1 MPNIATI
8 EKNVRSK
15 TVMDLINYFMKN
27 TIRNGKEMK
36 KTVREILSD
45 TETAFTNEEKLAIKD
60 ALDSIMNGLKAI
72 REGLPDYVKP
82 EEEAD
87 DKPPQP

>member
-82 EEEAD
+82 EEEAND
-87 DKPPQP
+87 EPPQP